1 LTFSPN
7 HSTRL
12 STCPLPFAFC
22 PRSGMYPHLTAPDP
36 RLSIEQEATSITWIA
51 LPTDGRAFA
60 STASSPGTIH
70 RAFGRR
76 LGACSGGRHHVQL
89 QTGVELVEA
98 VGIEPT
104 SGNPQPQ
111 ASTSI
116 AGLSCCS
123 LALRSSIRQ
132 EGREA
137 SLIYLA
143 LPLRPSSEPA
153 TRI

>member
-1 LTFSPN
+1 MFRFI
-7 HSTRL
+7 TRNIAPTPSVAHRRDPAVL
-12 STCPLPFAFC
+12 AAADPLDADDV
-22 PRSGMYPHLTAPDP
+22 GA
-36 RLSIEQEATSITWIA
+36 EVGQERRTVRPGDVATEVENPGARENAAQRFVTLAHRTWPPLYA
-51 LPTDGRAFA
+51 WQG
-60 STASSPGTIH
+60 
-70 RAFGRR
+70 
-76 LGACSGGRHHVQL
+76 
-89 QTGVELVEA
+89 EMVEA

-116 AGLSCCS
+116 AGLSYDS

-137 SLIYLA
+137 SLIFLA
-143 LPLRPSSEPA
+143 HPLRPSSEPA